1 MSAID
6 LRSDTVTRPTAA
18 MRQVMAAAE
27 VGDDV
32 YGEDPSVRGL
42 EEHVAALLGKE
53 AALFVPS
60 GTMSNQIALL
70 CHTSRGDEVYVGEG
84 SHCAY
89 YESGAGAAWSG
100 VQFAEVGKGGIY
112 DAKMLAQAIR
122 PRAFYMPSPRL
133 VVVENTHNRGGGK
146 VFPQAE
152 VDAVAKVARDKGLGL
167 HLDGARIWNASA
179 ASGISERGLAAPF
192 DTVSVCFSKGLG
204 APVGSALLGSRE
216 LIGRAHRF
224 RKMLGGGMRQ
234 VGILAAAARYALDH
248 HRARLGEDHDNA
260 RLFAKRLAGS
270 KGLSPHEVETNIV
283 LVDTI
288 PPAELVAKAAEK
300 RGVLLS
306 VFGEHRLRAV
316 THLDVSREDAVRASE
331 LLASAIRDVDTDGS
345 VAGSA

>member
-1 MSAID
+1 MALID
-6 LRSDTVTRPTAA
+6 LRSDTVTKPTPA
-18 MRQVMAAAE
+18 MREVMAKAP

-32 YGEDPSVRGL
+32 FGEDPSVRAL
-42 EEHVAALLGKE
+42 EEAVAALLGKE

-100 VQFAEVGKGGIY
+100 VQFAEVGRGGTF
-112 DAKMLAQAIR
+112 DAQTLRAAIR
-122 PRAFYMPSPRL
+122 PQAYYMPSPRL

-146 VFPQAE
+146 VFPPAELARIAE
-152 VDAVAKVARDKGLGL
+152 VARQKGLGL
-167 HLDGARIWNASA
+167 HLDGARLWNASTA
-179 ASGISERGLAAPF
+179 CGVSERDLAAPF
-192 DTVSVCFSKGLG
+192 DSISVCFSKGLG
-204 APVGSALLGSRE
+204 APVGSALVGSRA

-234 VGILAAAARYALDH
+234 AGILGAAALHALEN
-248 HRARLGEDHDNA
+248 HRARLAEDHANA
-260 RLFAKRLAGS
+260 SLFAKRLAGT

-283 LVDTI
+283 LVDTKE
-288 PPAELVAKAAEK
+288 PAEIVAKAAEK
-300 RGVLLS
+300 HGVLFS

-331 LLASAIRDVDTDGS
+331 LLASAVREAEAASRGET
-345 VAGSA
+345 